1 MKKIIIGAIAL
12 IVAVIIGSLIWYNV
26 SLSPVSSAKI
36 EENEL
41 IRVEIEKGVRKSDTF
56 FVSIRQEKEKMY
68 VRRK

>member
-36 EENEL
+36 EENE
-41 IRVEIEKGVRKSDTF
+41 
-56 FVSIRQEKEKMY
+56 
-68 VRRK
+68 